1 MPLFNYESGYLQDS
15 PLLTTGSATAATQ
28 MGNIKTQLDAVTA
41 AVSDSTYAN
50 VVSQQKKVRTMI
62 DAENTRLDLKKS
74 SIDQA
79 ETGQQ
84 RIMRLNDSYV
94 KRSREYLKIVVAAV
108 FILGTLALI
117 YTLDG
122 RVEGGVFPSGVM
134 TFITIILVSMLC
146 IYGVT
151 VYIGIMKRD
160 NIDFDKLNPKY
171 LPSVLAD
178 ATQRKTGSGG
188 NLLGQFDVGACVGSS
203 CCAQGTQW
211 EVATQTCRQICSTDT
226 PNWNKLTGTCVA
238 NACTTTGTN
247 PLPNW
252 NALTGN
258 CVAACESGKVWDP
271 IQYQC
276 ARSVAGFATMDT
288 AYQLGEMPPPR
299 KKRPTDIT
307 TPPYVPNTVFQGNR
321 L

>member
-108 FILGTLALI
+108 
-117 YTLDG
+117 
-122 RVEGGVFPSGVM
+122 
-134 TFITIILVSMLC
+134 
-146 IYGVT
+146 
-151 VYIGIMKRD
+151 
-160 NIDFDKLNPKY
+160 PK
-171 LPSVLAD
+171 
-178 ATQRKTGSGG
+178 
-188 NLLGQFDVGACVGSS
+188 
-203 CCAQGTQW
+203 
-211 EVATQTCRQICSTDT
+211 E
-226 PNWNKLTGTCVA
+226 
-238 NACTTTGTN
+238 
-247 PLPNW
+247 
-252 NALTGN
+252 
-258 CVAACESGKVWDP
+258 
-271 IQYQC
+271 
-276 ARSVAGFATMDT
+276 
-288 AYQLGEMPPPR
+288 
-299 KKRPTDIT
+299 
-307 TPPYVPNTVFQGNR
+307 
-321 L
+321 